1 MARKQREV
9 SNSGI
14 YHVMLRGVNKQRIF
28 ENPSDYAAM
37 YRILRYVREIDT
49 KQQNSAQPNYFLYA
63 YCLMDNHVHLLIQ
76 PNSVEIGQLMKRIMT
91 AYAQYFNNKY
101 ERIGHLFQ
109 DRFKS
114 EAVEDDKY
122 FFTLLRYIHNNPVKA
137 GRCQV
142 PKQYPYSS
150 IHEYIGEVTSE
161 KTTKEGQTLI
171 GSLCN
176 MPAICTLK
184 EAEEDERIRKDAGS
198 KTKTPYMNLWI
209 TREEIEAYVTE
220 DGNEPSYK
228 GILENLKALTQTN
241 DSNICLYIRN
251 KLNWLTADEKDEQII
266 ATLFELT
273 NTNNITEFQQLD
285 KRTMRSAL
293 AVVRDAGVAAN
304 KIAHLTGIPIGVIRY
319 AKVHLEPKQ
328 PVAKRDTAKE

>member
-1 MARKQREV
+1 MARRQREV

-37 YRILRYVREIDT
+37 YRILRYVRDIDT
-49 KQQNSAQPNYFLYA
+49 KQQNTEEPNYFLYA
-63 YCLMDNHVHLLIQ
+63 FCLMDNHVHLLIQ

-114 EAVEDDKY
+114 EVVEDDKY
-122 FFTLLRYIHNNPVKA
+122 FFTLLSYIHNNPVKA

-150 IHEYIGEVTSE
+150 IHEYIGEVVPG
-161 KTTKEGQTLI
+161 KTTKEGLSLF
-171 GSLCN
+171 GSLCY
-176 MPAICTLK
+176 MPTICTQK
-184 EAEEDERIRKDAGS
+184 EAEREERIRKEAGS
-198 KTKTPYMNLWI
+198 NTNTPYMNLWI
-209 TREEIEAYVTE
+209 TREEIKAYVLKDE
-220 DGNEPSYK
+220 KEPSYR
-228 GILENLKALTQTN
+228 GILENLKAFALTN
-241 DSNICLYIRN
+241 ESSICQYIRN

-273 NTNNITEFQQLD
+273 NTHTITEFQQLD

-293 AVVRDAGVAAN
+293 AIVRDAEVAAN

-319 AKVHLEPKQ
+319 AKVHLDPKQ
-328 PVAKRDTAKE
+328 PDAN